1 MNDITFDTLR
11 YFNKMKAAGV
21 PEEQAQVQAE
31 ALQELTDRHLITK
44 AHFDLKMAEL
54 ENKIESNKHEVL
66 KWVMGFLLAQTAVI
80 LSVIAFL
87 K

>member
-1 MNDITFDTLR
+1 MNGVTFDTLR
-11 YFNKMKAAGV
+11 YSKTLQEAGI
-21 PEEQAQVQAE
+21 PQAQAE